1 MTPETMPPLF
11 HTGHMIHFLNRPL
24 GEVYIYDSADD
35 GPECEVITRILAAHP
50 RYRMGEE
57 RRSIES
63 MRLLD
68 RTSLLFYERQYDE
81 LGSKER
87 DVVNRCVTKYIEMK
101 GA

>member
-1 MTPETMPPLF
+1 MDVELVSVHEQYVTLHGSYLRF
-11 HTGHMIHFLNRPL
+11 
-24 GEVYIYDSADD
+24 VYHYDSAEN

-63 MRLLD
+63 TRLLD

-87 DVVNRCVTKYIEMK
+87 DVVNQCVTKYIEMK
-101 GA
+101 GV